1 VSRDALEAWA
11 DAAAGLIVAT
21 ALVWALRLAGLWDA
35 PGWALSAAFFAVSVP
50 RRYAV
55 RRLFRRLE

>member
-1 VSRDALEAWA
+1 MSRDALEAWA

-21 ALVWALRLAGLWDA
+21 ALVWAL
-35 PGWALSAAFFAVSVP
+35 SAAFFAVGVP